1 MRPLLV
7 LLSLTLAPLLS
18 IAGPVNVN
26 TADADAISR
35 ELKGVGLAKAQAI
48 IEHRV
53 AYGAYAAPEDL
64 LNVKGIGPAVLTD
77 NKGNILVAD

>member
-7 LLSLTLAPLLS
+7 LLSFTLAPLLS
-18 IAGPVNVN
+18 MAGPVNVN

-35 ELKGVGLAKAQAI
+35 ELKGIGLAKAQAI

>member
-18 IAGPVNVN
+18 IADPVNVN